1 MLKKKSLMIIFAN
14 PKDYLNIIFTAREL
28 SNNFTQNHILCFE
41 DKKKFYGAV
50 DFGKSKVSFLE
61 SKIFTKFYYFN
72 LLLFFVKCFVHYVKF
87 KPDILIGYNSHG
99 IITSYILSKLF
110 KKPFLISHNFD
121 FEEPESYKGN
131 LRKFLFKLEL
141 LSAGKSDLV
150 ILPNKSRANIYSRLG
165 KIKKSKI
172 DYMLNSYPI
181 NFKIKKSKILK
192 KYLLKNKINYKKII
206 IRLGHF
212 GPYHAIENLIRSALY
227 WKDKFILILAGH
239 GSVDYIHQLNK
250 LIKDLDLQDK
260 IIIFR
265 SVTYKF
271 WYDILFSGD
280 LGVCLYEEKVLSHKH
295 MEGTSQKLNNYL
307 LANIPMLTN
316 DNSEFKKFNMN
327 YKCNIL
333 ADTSSP
339 ILIAKAINSVLINK
353 NYYKFLSKKSR
364 IAFQDRINFNY
375 QFKRVFIDRVFV
387 DYNE

>member
-1 MLKKKSLMIIFAN
+1 MLKRKSLMIIFAN
-14 PKDYLNIIFTAREL
+14 PKDYLNIIFTAKEL
-28 SNNFTQNHILCFE
+28 SNNYTVNHILCFE
-41 DKKKFYGAV
+41 DKKKFYGKV
-50 DFGKSKVSFLE
+50 DFGKSKVFFLE
-61 SKIFTKFYYFN
+61 SKIFAKFYYVN
-72 LLLFFVKCFVHYVKF
+72 LILFFFKCFAHSIKF
-87 KPDILIGYNSHG
+87 RPDILIGYNSHG
-99 IITSYILSKLF
+99 IIISYILSKLF
-110 KKPFLISHNFD
+110 NKPFLISHNFD

-150 ILPNKSRANIYSRLG
+150 ILPNKSRAIIYSRFG

-172 DYMLNSYPI
+172 DYMLNSYPV
-181 NFKIKKSKILK
+181 NFKIKKSKILR
-192 KYLLKNKINYKKII
+192 KYLLKKKINYKKII

-239 GSVDYIHQLNK
+239 GSVEYIHQLNK

-307 LANIPMLTN
+307 LANIPMITN
-316 DNSEFKKFNMN
+316 NNSEFRKFNTN

-333 ADTSSP
+333 TDTSSP

-353 NYYKFLSKKSR
+353 NFYKFLSKKSR
-364 IAFQDRINFNY
+364 IAFKDRINFNY
-375 QFKRVFIDRVFV
+375 QFKRVFLERVFV
-387 DYNE
+387 DHNK

>member
-28 SNNFTQNHILCFE
+28 SSNYSQNHILCFE
-41 DKKKFYGAV
+41 DKKKFYGKV
-50 DFGKSKVSFLE
+50 DFGKSKVFFLE
-61 SKIFTKFYYFN
+61 SNFFAKFYYFN
-72 LLLFFVKCFVHYVKF
+72 LLLFFFKCFVYYVKF
-87 KPDILIGYNSHG
+87 RPDILIGYNSHG
-99 IITSYILSKLF
+99 IIISYILSKLF

-121 FEEPESYKGN
+121 FEKPESYKGN
-131 LRKFLFKLEL
+131 LRKVLFKLEL
-141 LSAGKSDLV
+141 FSAGKSDLV
-150 ILPNKSRANIYSRLG
+150 ILPNISRANIYSRLG

-172 DYMLNSYPI
+172 DYMFNSYPI
-181 NFKIKKSKILK
+181 NFKIKNSKILK
-192 KYLLKNKINYKKII
+192 KYLLKKKINYKKII

-212 GPYHAIENLIRSALY
+212 GPHHAIENLIRSALY
-227 WKDKFILILAGH
+227 WKGKFILILAGH
-239 GSVDYIHQLNK
+239 GTAEYVQQLNK
-250 LIKDLDLQDK
+250 LIKDLDIQDK

-280 LGVCLYEEKVLSHKH
+280 LGICLYEEKVLSHKH

-307 LANIPMLTN
+307 LANIPMITN
-316 DNSEFKKFNMN
+316 NNSEFKKFNMI

-339 ILIAKAINSVLINK
+339 ILIAKAINAVLINK
-353 NYYKFLSKKSR
+353 DYYKFLSKKSS

-375 QFKRVFIDRVFV
+375 QFKRVFLDRVFINC
-387 DYNE
+387 NE